1 MSPFWIFVVSFAAGA
16 GIGVFIA
23 YQMRSGKD
31 CKLLK
36 QQLEE
41 LNQEYD
47 DYKQGVGKHFV
58 ETSTLINNLTQ
69 SYKEVHQHLSKG
81 AQTLCPEDVA
91 LELQRSTVPLIRD
104 AIEGESKPHEPE
116 QPEETP
122 RQEAPA
128 PPAETAAKPAAE
140 DQPVA
145 EEKTSEPPEP
155 KPPAEVEE
163 PVDFPQ
169 QKETAAPRETVET
182 APEPAEKEKTAAEEE
197 EPQHLNMEDVVRHA
211 QGMKGRPETEENLAD
226 IARHAE
232 GAYLEEEPPEPEL
245 TAEQIAEAERLAA
258 QEAEQEK
265 AEQEK
270 AVNS

>member
-122 RQEAPA
+122 RQEEAPT
-128 PPAETAAKPAAE
+128 PPAERAAKPAAE
-140 DQPVA
+140 DQAVV
-145 EEKTSEPPEP
+145 EEKRAEPPEP
-155 KPPAEVEE
+155 EPPAEVEE

-169 QKETAAPRETVET
+169 QKEAAAPQETVET
-182 APEPAEKEKTAAEEE
+182 APEPAEKEKTAVQEE

-211 QGMKGRPETEENLAD
+211 QGMK
-226 IARHAE
+226 
-232 GAYLEEEPPEPEL
+232 
-245 TAEQIAEAERLAA
+245 
-258 QEAEQEK
+258 
-265 AEQEK
+265 
-270 AVNS
+270 